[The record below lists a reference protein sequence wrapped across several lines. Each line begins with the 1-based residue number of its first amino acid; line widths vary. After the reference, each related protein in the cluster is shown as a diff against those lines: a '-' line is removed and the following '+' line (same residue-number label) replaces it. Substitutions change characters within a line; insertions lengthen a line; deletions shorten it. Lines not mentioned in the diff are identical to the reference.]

1 MAATLHVLRPQT
13 PPLAGFLRVGHTGH
27 RKLLDLQAAGRLPFR
42 RVVFDAAHLEEQI
55 ELVKRLKASGCE
67 IVLDPNF
74 AEMATVGRFG
84 SPSIQRLPWAN
95 LDRPWRPEDFAGRR
109 NQDASRAIAEFAV
122 KAGVD
127 AVLAPTHLLEQAND
141 AWRPIDLR
149 VCEAL
154 RHELDQC
161 GGSSIAIDYQVITT
175 GALLK
180 DGAHRASLVAELMSM
195 PIENVW
201 VRASGFGATATG
213 AGTRHF
219 VESVRGFHE
228 LGRPLV
234 VDMAGGLAA
243 LGAAAFGAVAG
254 LSHGVGQKETFKAAD
269 WRKPPSGGGG
279 GGASARAYVHEL
291 DRYFKEDQ
299 LQAIFDA
306 KGGRSRFGCNDTKCC
321 PHGGE
326 DMIESGHAHFLTQ
339 RHRQL
344 DDLSGVPEARRAE
357 HFLLRHLDPAIR
369 SARHASR
376 LKIADEQVMAAVG
389 EAKMRLVRLRDAL
402 ADLHETGETE
412 TRSRAVSFRGGTKAV
427 SAVLGR

>member
-13 PPLAGFLRVGHTGH
+13 PPVAGFLRIGHTGH

-42 RVVFDAAHLEEQI
+42 RFVFDAAHLEEQI
-55 ELVKRLKASGCE
+55 ELVKRLKAAGCE

-84 SPSIQRLPWAN
+84 SSSLQKLPWAN
-95 LDRPWRPEDFAGRR
+95 LDRPWSPEDFTSRR
-109 NQDASRAIAEFAV
+109 NQDAARAIAEFAI

-127 AVLAPTHLLEQAND
+127 AVLAPTHLIEKATD
-141 AWRPIDLR
+141 AWRRIDLR
-149 VCEAL
+149 LCEAL

-161 GGSSIAIDYQVITT
+161 GGADVTVDYQLITT
-175 GALLK
+175 SALLK
-180 DGAHRASLVAELMSM
+180 DVTYRASVVADVACM
-195 PIENVW
+195 PVENVW
-201 VRASGFGATATG
+201 LRASGFGATATG

-219 VESVRGFHE
+219 IESARGVLE
-228 LGRPLV
+228 VGRPLV
-234 VDMAGGLAA
+234 VDMAGGFAG
-243 LGAAAFGAVAG
+243 LGAVAFGAIG
-254 LSHGVGQKETFKAAD
+254 GISHGVGQKESFKAAD
-269 WRKPPSGGGG
+269 WRKPPSGG

-291 DRYFKEDQ
+291 DRYFKDNQ
-299 LQAIFDA
+299 LQALFGA

-326 DMIESGHAHFLTQ
+326 DMIESSHAHFLTQ

-344 DDLSGVPEARRAE
+344 DDLSAVPEARRAE

-369 SARHASR
+369 SARHAAR

-389 EAKMRLVRLRDAL
+389 DAKVRLVRLRDAL
-402 ADLHETGETE
+402 ADLNETGAAD
-412 TRSRAVSFRGGTKAV
+412 TRSRAVGFRGGAKAV